1 MSRIRVTINH
11 LVLNGFEA
19 GDQRPLVEGL
29 QEELLKALANPATR
43 AEWAH
48 SHSTPVLRL
57 RPLPFEVG
65 PSGRRKFA
73 SSLAQSIVRGLNP

>member
-11 LVLNGFEA
+11 LVLSGFEA
-19 GDQRPLVEGL
+19 GDRRPFVEGL

-43 AEWAH
+43 ADWAH

-57 RPLPFEVG
+57 RPLQFEG
-65 PSGRRKFA
+65 SPSGRRRFA
-73 SSLAQSIVRGLNP
+73 SSLAHKIVRGLNP

>member
-1 MSRIRVTINH
+1 MSRIRLTINH

-19 GDQRPLVEGL
+19 VDRRPLAEGL
-29 QEELLKALANPATR
+29 QEELRKALADPATR

-48 SHSTPVLRL
+48 SRRTPLLRL
-57 RPLPFEVG
+57 RPLPFEVS